1 LPGNPRDLADAPL
14 TCPRTRV
21 APRGA
26 RARASGVEGD
36 AELTTADLLQR
47 AALRIESLE
56 RQMMWREER
65 MMQAISA
72 QKELRERVLEYHSD
86 FSKEKDEIF
95 DITADMTRQY
105 KGMQEELM
113 RKINSLEST
122 INTQRDDLELA
133 RLAHE
138 ETRKAKDQVI
148 ALKDSEISEQKL
160 KMEEM
165 AIEFGE
171 MLKETLDKM
180 GERIEVTSSSW
191 ENETGA
197 PIMNRLQEFKLNVA
211 DV

>member
-1 LPGNPRDLADAPL
+1 
-14 TCPRTRV
+14 
-21 APRGA
+21 
-26 RARASGVEGD
+26 
-36 AELTTADLLQR
+36 
-47 AALRIESLE
+47 
-56 RQMMWREER
+56 MWREER

-72 QKELRERVLEYHSD
+72 QKELRERVLEYHAD
-86 FSKEKDEIF
+86 FTKEKDEVF

-113 RKINSLEST
+113 RKISSLEST
-122 INTQRDDLELA
+122 INTQRNELELA
-133 RLAHE
+133 RIAHE

-148 ALKDSEISEQKL
+148 ALKEAEIAEQKQR
-160 KMEEM
+160 MEEM

-191 ENETGA
+191 EKDASA

-211 DV
+211 DA

>member
-1 LPGNPRDLADAPL
+1 MPPKAAGKKDGKKKKPDGDSDLSA
-14 TCPRTRV
+14 T
-21 APRGA
+21 
-26 RARASGVEGD
+26 
-36 AELTTADLLQR
+36 DLLNR

-56 RQMMWREER
+56 RQLMWREER
-65 MMQAISA
+65 TMEAISA
-72 QKELRERVLEYHSD
+72 QKELRERVLQYHAD
-86 FSKEKDEIF
+86 FAREKEEIF

-113 RKINSLEST
+113 RKINSLEAT
-122 INTQRDDLELA
+122 INTQRDELELA

-148 ALKDSEISEQKL
+148 ALKEAEIGEQKQ

-197 PIMNRLQEFKLNVA
+197 PIMNRLQEFKLSTA
-211 DV
+211 DI

>member
-1 LPGNPRDLADAPL
+1 MAPKK
-14 TCPRTRV
+14 
-21 APRGA
+21 A
-26 RARASGVEGD
+26 ASKDGKKKKGGTEGD
-36 AELTTADLLQR
+36 AELTTADLLNR

-56 RQMMWREER
+56 RQLMWREEK
-65 MMQAISA
+65 MMEAVRA
-72 QKELRERVLEYHSD
+72 QKELRERVVQYDDD
-86 FSKEKDEIF
+86 FKREKEEIF

-122 INTQRDDLELA
+122 INTQRDELELA

-138 ETRKAKDQVI
+138 ETRKQKDQVI
-148 ALKDSEISEQKL
+148 ALKDAEIAEQKQ

-191 ENETGA
+191 ELDAGA

>member
-1 LPGNPRDLADAPL
+1 
-14 TCPRTRV
+14 
-21 APRGA
+21 
-26 RARASGVEGD
+26 
-36 AELTTADLLQR
+36 
-47 AALRIESLE
+47 LRIESLE
-56 RQMMWREER
+56 RQLMWREER
-65 MMQAISA
+65 MMEAISA
-72 QKELRERVLEYHSD
+72 QKELRERVMQFHAD
-86 FSKEKDEIF
+86 FTKEKEEIF
-95 DITADMTRQY
+95 DVTADMTRQY

-113 RKINSLEST
+113 KKIHGLEAT
-122 INTQRDDLELA
+122 ITQQRDELELA

-138 ETRKAKDQVI
+138 ETRRAKDEAI
-148 ALKDSEISEQKL
+148 AIKDAEIAEQKQ

-211 DV
+211 D